1 MDINQLLYFQKVAE
15 LQHMTKAAEELNISQ
30 AALSQAIRSLERELG
45 VQLFERVGRNIALS
59 AYGQVYLSQ
68 VSNALVSLKRGE
80 NYILDLKKKN
90 DNSVKLIAPT
100 LFGFPGLFSI
110 ISRQ

>member
-59 AYGQVYLSQ
+59 AI
-68 VSNALVSLKRGE
+68 N
-80 NYILDLKKKN
+80 
-90 DNSVKLIAPT
+90 
-100 LFGFPGLFSI
+100 GLQSI
-110 ISRQ
+110 PQPAKTISRRDSLPDVRIVPRILSMYR